1 LPHPSLVYGVPDP
14 VKPNAVT
21 SVYGAMRF
29 ALEAFPLYILPAKL
43 GTVFLAI
50 LQGTL
55 IIYWSLGLSTVV

>member
-1 LPHPSLVYGVPDP
+1 MPDP

-29 ALEAFPLYILPAKL
+29 ALEAFPLCILLAKL

-50 LQGTL
+50 LQGAL
-55 IIYWSLGLSTVV
+55 IVYWNLGLSTIV